1 MEGEE
6 EDILSYE
13 DIIHDERLKNKSMQ
27 QEEPCC
33 YDSVKVITTHGS
45 LLNDLISLPE
55 GYKVIFIAKFGSCMR
70 STAINN
76 TELKSIYAHGNS
88 LFENGD
94 TIPKLSEEGL
104 KLISEQ
110 KNHNTSLKYS
120 INPTLFIGGIPRRFS
135 DINGD
140 VYSIPVNIPNV
151 SLDFYGDNCSNWPGG
166 WNNRSCMIS
175 CIIVGENPEGEDAV
189 CDKYYGTKIN
199 LRELLEQEGPGTYV
213 LSTCLGFNSS
223 IEPLLSETLLNYL
236 NYEQF
241 ILKNSGITKTRSQH
255 KDLMEKLK
263 SLKQYSDSNPSNS
276 LDVKMNDSFF
286 GKIKSKKIKSKRIKS
301 KKIKSKKIKSKKIK
315 SKSKVSLELKR
326 LQKKAKKLKIRI
338 TKKVNGKRKYKTI
351 KKIKKQ
357 LKQKKN
363 KKTTKN
369 N

>member
-6 EDILSYE
+6 ENILSYE
-13 DIIHDERLKNKSMQ
+13 DRINDYIINERLKNKSMH
-27 QEEPCC
+27 QEEQCC
-33 YDSVKVITTHGS
+33 SSSVRVITTHGS
-45 LLNDLISLPE
+45 LLTDLISLPE

-70 STAINN
+70 TSGMHN
-76 TELKSIYAHGNS
+76 TELKSIYARGNS

-110 KNHNTSLKYS
+110 KTHNTSLKYS
-120 INPTLFIGGIPRRFS
+120 INPTLFIGGTPTRFI
-135 DINGD
+135 DVNGN

-151 SLDFYGDNCSNWPGG
+151 SLQFYGDHCNNWGSG
-166 WNNRSCMIS
+166 WNKKSCMIS
-175 CIIVGENPEGEDAV
+175 CIEDGENPEDEDAV
-189 CDKYYGTKIN
+189 CDKYYRTKIN

-263 SLKQYSDSNPSNS
+263 SLKQYSDINPANS
-276 LDVKMNDSFF
+276 LDLFF
-286 GKIKSKKIKSKRIKS
+286 GKSKSKKGKS
-301 KKIKSKKIKSKKIK
+301 KIK

-326 LQKKAKKLKIRI
+326 LQNKAKKLKIRI
-338 TKKVNGKRKYKTI
+338 TKKVKGKRKYKTI
-351 KKIKKQ
+351 KEIKKQ
-357 LKQKKN
+357 LKLKN